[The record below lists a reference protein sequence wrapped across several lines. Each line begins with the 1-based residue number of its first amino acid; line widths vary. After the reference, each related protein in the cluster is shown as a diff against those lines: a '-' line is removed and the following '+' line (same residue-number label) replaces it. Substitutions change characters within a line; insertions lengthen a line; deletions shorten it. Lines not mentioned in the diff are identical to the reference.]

1 MKGLT
6 RPVPAHVLP
15 EIQAYCREMHLPT
28 VARVCGPVAEEI
40 RRSDDDPMLL
50 VHRLLA
56 AESDER
62 AVRRAARRVK
72 EAHFPQSKTL
82 EGYDFRRNPSL
93 DEGRIR
99 ALAEAGF
106 VKAGEPV
113 LLLGGTGTGKTHLA
127 IALGHA
133 ACAKG
138 YSVRFTTAAALVNE
152 LVEAQESR
160 LLSRVVGRY
169 ARLDLLVLDELGYL
183 PLSALGSQLLFQVI
197 AERGERKATIITT
210 NLPFSEW
217 TTLIPDPRLCRAF
230 VERLTYRAH
239 IIESGDQSI
248 RLEEMLKVSSRRA
261 AKEGTTE
268 A

>member
-1 MKGLT
+1 MKGFT

-15 EIQAYCREMHLPT
+15 EILAYCKEMHLPT
-28 VARVCGPVAEEI
+28 VARVCATVAEEI
-40 RRSDDDPMLL
+40 RRSEGDPLTM

-82 EGYDFRRNPSL
+82 EGFDFRRNPTL
-93 DEGRIR
+93 DEGRLR
-99 ALAEAGF
+99 MLAEGEF

-127 IALGHA
+127 VALGHA
-133 ACAKG
+133 ICSKG
-138 YSVRFTTAAALVNE
+138 HSVKFVTAAALVNE

-160 LLSRVVGRY
+160 ILSRVVGRY

-197 AERGERKATIITT
+197 AERGERKSTVITT

-217 TTLIPDPRLCRAF
+217 TTLIPDARLCRAF

-248 RLEEMLKVSSRRA
+248 RLEEMLKLASRRA
-261 AKEGTTE
+261 GKEVS
-268 A
+268 AAS

>member
-1 MKGLT
+1 MRGMR

-28 VARVCGPVAEEI
+28 VARVCAPVAEEVW
-40 RRSDDDPMLL
+40 RAEQDAMLL

-56 AESDER
+56 AESEER

-72 EAHFPQSKTL
+72 EAHFPQTKTL
-82 EGYDFRRNPSL
+82 EGYDFGRNPTL
-93 DEGRIR
+93 DEGRLR
-99 ALAEAGF
+99 ALGEAGF

-113 LLLGGTGTGKTHLA
+113 ILLGGTGTGKTHLA

-152 LVEAQESR
+152 LLEAQESR
-160 LLSRVVGRY
+160 ILTRVVGRY

-183 PLSALGSQLLFQVI
+183 PLSAVGSQLLFQVI

-239 IIESGDQSI
+239 IIESGDHSI
-248 RLEEMLKVSSRRA
+248 RLDEMLKLASRR
-261 AKEGTTE
+261 KEANTP